1 MTPPPRGR
9 VSRRTGVVALC
20 AAAAL
25 AAVSAC
31 GAGGS
36 EGTGTKVPGG
46 SYSIGVPNWYIAHL
60 TPGKAGF
67 SGVADAIWT
76 PLTQVGRDG
85 KVVNAV
91 AQSVQS
97 TDQRHWTITLK
108 SGWKFQNGEPV
119 TAQSFADSWNAAAY
133 APNTMSNGYLFSNI
147 DGYAAL
153 NPASGKPATD
163 KLSGVQVV
171 GTDTLKVTLVK
182 PLSMFPYVLAGTA
195 FAPMPKAAFKDLAA
209 YDRLPIGNGPYQ
221 VAAPGLAPG
230 GQQITLK
237 RFDGYPGAKGKA
249 AQITVKTYQTDA
261 TAFTSFRSGAVDIA
275 TASGNDLSTASRM
288 YASQLVTS
296 PTAAVVYLGFPL
308 WDKRF
313 TDVRVRQA
321 FSLAVDRKAIVTSL
335 LQGHAQTATGI
346 APDVIAGGGGTDCAD
361 CSYDPAKAR
370 QLLAAAG
377 GWNGSLTLWT
387 KQDPDMQT
395 VLEAIVNQLRTNLGI
410 TSISLKVQPTDQIY
424 PDLLAHKTTGP
435 FLLYMGAAFPNIYSQ
450 ADQLFGSASGTNVTG
465 YKSAGFDALMGQAAA
480 ATSTTSGMQFAQ
492 QAGRTAMAD
501 LPLAPLY
508 YPVSGAVHAKKLSG
522 LQLGYLGDV
531 DLSSITVR

>member
-1 MTPPPRGR
+1 MTPPRPGR
-9 VSRRTGVVALC
+9 VTRRTAVALC
-20 AAAAL
+20 AAGAL

-31 GAGGS
+31 GGGGATGG
-36 EGTGTKVPGG
+36 GTTAAGG

-67 SGVADAIWT
+67 SGVAQAIWT
-76 PLTQVGRDG
+76 PLTQVDAGG
-85 KVVNAV
+85 KLVDAV
-91 AQSVQS
+91 AQSVTS

-108 SGWKFQNGEPV
+108 HGWKFQNGEPV

-133 APNTMSNGYLFSNI
+133 APNTMSNGYLFANFE
-147 DGYAAL
+147 GYAAL
-153 NPASGKPATD
+153 NPAKGKPATRTM
-163 KLSGVQVV
+163 SGVQVT

-221 VAAPGLAPG
+221 VAAPGMSPG
-230 GQQITLK
+230 AQQITLK
-237 RFDGYPGAKGKA
+237 RFDGYPGAKGHA

-275 TASGNDLSTASRM
+275 TASGNDLATASRM

-296 PTAAVVYLGFPL
+296 PTAAVVFLGFPM
-308 WDKRF
+308 WDERF
-313 TDVRVRQA
+313 SDIRVRQA
-321 FSLAVDRKAIVTSL
+321 FSLAVNREAIVKSL
-335 LQGHAQTATGI
+335 LQGHAQTAAGT
-346 APDVIAGGGGTDCAD
+346 APDVIAGGGGSDCAD
-361 CSYDPAKAR
+361 CGYDPAKAR

-377 GWNGSLTLWT
+377 GWHGSLTLWT
-387 KQDPDMQT
+387 KQEPDYQN

-410 TSISLKVQPTDQIY
+410 TSISMKAQPTDQIY
-424 PDLLAHKTTGP
+424 PNLLAHKTTGP
-435 FLLYMGAAFPNIYSQ
+435 FLLYMGAAYPTIYSQ
-450 ADQLFGSASGTNVTG
+450 ADQLFGETSGTNVTG
-465 YKSAGFDALMGQAAA
+465 YRSAAFSDLLNQAAA
-480 ATSTTSGMQFAQ
+480 AGTTDEGVELAQ
-492 QAGRTAMAD
+492 QANRTAMAD

-522 LQLGYLGDV
+522 VRLGYLGDV
-531 DLSSITVR
+531 DLSSVTVR

>member
-1 MTPPPRGR
+1 MTPPRPGR
-9 VSRRTGVVALC
+9 VSRRTVVALG
-20 AAAAL
+20 AAGAL

-31 GAGGS
+31 GGGGAQS
-36 EGTGTKVPGG
+36 GGTSAAGG
-46 SYSIGVPNWYIAHL
+46 SYSIGVPSWYIAHL

-76 PLTQVGRDG
+76 PLTQVDRGG
-85 KVVNAV
+85 KVVDAV
-91 AQSVQS
+91 AQSLRS
-97 TDQRHWTITLK
+97 TDQKHWTITLK

-133 APNTMSNGYLFSNI
+133 APNAMTNGYLFANI

-153 NPASGKPATD
+153 NPTSGKPTTD

-171 GTDTLKVTLVK
+171 GASTLKVTLVK

-221 VAAPGLAPG
+221 VASPGLAPG

-288 YASQLVTS
+288 YSSQLVTS

-308 WDKRF
+308 WDRRF
-313 TDVRVRQA
+313 ADVRVREA
-321 FSLAVDRKAIVTSL
+321 FSLAVDRKAIVASL
-335 LQGHAQTATGI
+335 LQGHAQTAAGI
-346 APDVIAGGGGTDCAD
+346 APNVIAGGGGTDCAD
-361 CSYDPAKAR
+361 CSYDPARAR

-377 GWNGSLTLWT
+377 GWKGSLTLWT

-395 VLEAIVNQLRTNLGI
+395 VLEAIVNQLRSNLGI
-410 TSISLKVQPTDQIY
+410 SSLSMKVQPTDQIY
-424 PDLLAHKTTGP
+424 PNLLAHKTTGP
-435 FLLYMGAAFPNIYSQ
+435 FLLYMGASYPNLYSQ
-450 ADQLFGSASGTNVTG
+450 ADQLFGSTSGTNVGG
-465 YKSAGFDALMGQAAA
+465 YKSGAFDSLMNRAAA
-480 ATSTTSGMQFAQ
+480 ATTSGAGLKLAQ
-492 QAGRTAMAD
+492 QATRTAMAD

-531 DLSSITVR
+531 DLSSVTVR

>member
-1 MTPPPRGR
+1 MTPPRPGR
-9 VSRRTGVVALC
+9 VSRRAAVALC
-20 AAAAL
+20 AAGAL
-25 AAVSAC
+25 AALSAC
-31 GAGGS
+31 GGGGAHS
-36 EGTGTKVPGG
+36 GGTTAAGG
-46 SYSIGVPNWYIAHL
+46 SYSIGVPSWYIAHL

-67 SGVADAIWT
+67 SGVAQAIWT
-76 PLTQVGRDG
+76 PLTQVGADG
-85 KVVNAV
+85 KLVNAV
-91 AQSVQS
+91 AQSVRS
-97 TDQRHWTITLK
+97 TDERHWDITLK

-133 APNTMSNGYLFSNI
+133 APNTMSNGYLFANFE
-147 DGYAAL
+147 GYAAL
-153 NPASGKPATD
+153 NPTSGKPATD
-163 KLSGVQVV
+163 TMSGVQVT
-171 GTDTLKVTLVK
+171 GPNTLKVTLVK

-237 RFDGYPGAKGKA
+237 RFDGYPGAKGHA

-288 YASQLVTS
+288 YGSQLVTS

-321 FSLAVDRKAIVTSL
+321 FSLAVDRQAIVTSL
-335 LQGHAQTATGI
+335 LQGHAQPATGI
-346 APDVIAGGGGTDCAD
+346 APDVIAGGGGADCAD
-361 CSYDPAKAR
+361 CAYDPAKAR

-377 GWNGSLTLWT
+377 GWHGALTLWT
-387 KQDPDMQT
+387 KQEPESQT

-410 TSISLKVQPTDQIY
+410 TSISLKAQPTDQIY

-435 FLLYMGAAFPNIYSQ
+435 FLLYMGAAYPTIYSQ
-450 ADQLFGSASGTNVTG
+450 TDQLFGEASGTNVTG
-465 YKSAGFDALMGQAAA
+465 YKDAGFSDLMNRAAA
-480 ATSTTSGMQFAQ
+480 ATSTGEGVQLAQ
-492 QAGRTAMAD
+492 QAAKAAMAD
-501 LPLAPLY
+501 LPLAPMY

-522 LQLGYLGDV
+522 VRMGYLGDV
-531 DLSSITVR
+531 DLSSVTVR